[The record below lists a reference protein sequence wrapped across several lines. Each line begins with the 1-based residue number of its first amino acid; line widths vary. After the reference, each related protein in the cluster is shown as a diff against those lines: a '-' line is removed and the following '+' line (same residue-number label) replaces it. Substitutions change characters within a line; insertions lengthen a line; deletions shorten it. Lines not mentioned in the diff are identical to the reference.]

1 MKKHLV
7 VSVLTALLLAACA
20 SAGNAALKKETSESI
35 AAKIVKGSTTQAQ
48 IRALLGSPSS
58 SDFTDS
64 GNQIWR
70 YSHTSSKAMGRN
82 FIPYANL
89 FSSGANVESKE
100 LVIFFDKD
108 GVVQNYS
115 MEESKSQVKQGILKQ

>member
-1 MKKHLV
+1 MKTLT
-7 VSVLTALLLAACA
+7 LAAMTALLLAACA
-20 SAGNAALKKETSESI
+20 SAGNVALKQET
-35 AAKIVKGSTTQAQ
+35 AQTVATKIIKGKTTQAD
-48 IRALLGSPSS
+48 IRALFGSPSS

-70 YSHTSSKAMGRN
+70 YSHAKATSMGRN

-89 FSSGANVESKE
+89 FSSGQNIESKE
-100 LVIFFDKD
+100 LVIFFDKT

-115 MEESKSQVKQGILKQ
+115 MEESKSEAKQGILRQ

>member
-1 MKKHLV
+1 MKKLYFV
-7 VSVLTALLLAACA
+7 ALAACLLTGCA
-20 SAGNAALKKETSESI
+20 SVGNVALKKETAETI
-35 AAKIVKGSTTQAQ
+35 ATKIVKGTTTQAEV
-48 IRALLGSPSS
+48 RAALGSPDSTN
-58 SDFTDS
+58 FTDS

-70 YSHTSSKAMGRN
+70 YTHTQSKAMGRN

-115 MEESKSQVKQGILKQ
+115 MEESKSQVKQGIFKQ

>member
-1 MKKHLV
+1 MKKLYFV
-7 VSVLTALLLAACA
+7 ALAACLLTACA
-20 SAGNAALKKETSESI
+20 SVGNVALKNETSETIST
-35 AAKIVKGSTTQAQ
+35 KITKGQTTQADV
-48 IRALLGSPSS
+48 RALLGSPDSTN
-58 SDFTDS
+58 FTDS

-70 YSHTSSKAMGRN
+70 YSRSESKAMGRN

-115 MEESKSQVKQGILKQ
+115 MEQSKSQVKQGILRQ